1 MSIKYWNSSTKKRKP
16 ILENKIIKE
25 VDKLQSQIE
34 KQIEKMMNLS
44 YKKDDR
50 DDVVKCL
57 CVASYSI
64 LQRRYWD
71 DFLSNTE
78 FIVYAESKKWPLY
91 DFIRKK

>member
-25 VDKLQSQIE
+25 VDKLQNQIE

-44 YKKDDR
+44 YKKDER

-64 LQRRYWD
+64 MQRRYWD

-78 FIVYAESKKWPLY
+78 FIVYAEGKKWPLY

>member
-25 VDKLQSQIE
+25 ADKLQNQIE

-44 YKKDDR
+44 YKKDER
-50 DDVVKCL
+50 DDIVRCL

-64 LQRRYWD
+64 MQRRY
-71 DFLSNTE
+71 
-78 FIVYAESKKWPLY
+78 
-91 DFIRKK
+91 